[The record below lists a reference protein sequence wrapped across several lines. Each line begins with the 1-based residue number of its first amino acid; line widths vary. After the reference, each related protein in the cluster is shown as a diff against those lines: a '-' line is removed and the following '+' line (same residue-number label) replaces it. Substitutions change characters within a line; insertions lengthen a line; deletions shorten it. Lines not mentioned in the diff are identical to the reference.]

1 MVRILFTFILFTLSL
16 VSSFTVQAQFVQ
28 DQDLISLHYDHAPD
42 RDDGHATVAALAVVR
57 SRGIVPHVVSGAHGT
72 GNADQYVPA
81 AEVVMRAA
89 WGSAWEDANGNRQA
103 AVNATSARWLN
114 TLLNGGDIWVAEGG
128 QSDFTTAV
136 VRSINTSNPGINTRT
151 RIHVVQHSRFNESNS
166 NQSDLRFSQANTDYI
181 LINDGNDDNGTAD
194 LNMRSDSFVQLARN
208 SQFGSAWNAAFSY
221 LNPNVKLDFSD
232 TVLLLHILGIGRD
245 QIATVDDFGAI
256 FLDQSPENDTPD
268 QSPENVTPDQTPD
281 GDTQDQ
287 SPTPNPDLQP
297 VSQNPPN
304 QFPACSSPAVDPD
317 GDGFGFENNQS
328 CIVQGATT
336 PAQSDDAPESGPQPG
351 FPVCSSGDTDPDGDG
366 FGFENNQS
374 CIVQAADDNA
384 ATIAN
389 GQPDF
394 PVCSS
399 SDSDSDGDGFGFENN
414 QSCIVQAADDNAA
427 PIANDQPDFPV
438 CSSSDSDSDGDG
450 FGFENNQSCIV
461 QAADDNAAPIANDQ
475 PDFPD
480 CSSSDSDSDGD
491 GFGFE
496 NNQSCVVR

>member
-1 MVRILFTFILFTLSL
+1 MIRILSTFILFALSFG
-16 VSSFTVQAQFVQ
+16 SSLAVHAQFVQ

-57 SRGIVPHVVSGAHGT
+57 NLGIVPHVVSGAHGT
-72 GNADQYVPA
+72 GNASQYQPE

-103 AVNATSARWLN
+103 AVNATSSRWLN

-136 VRSINTSNPGINTRT
+136 VRSINSSNPGINTRT

-181 LINDGNDDNGTAD
+181 LIDDGNDDNRTAD
-194 LNMRSDSFVQLARN
+194 LNMRSDRFVQLARN

-221 LNPNVKLDFSD
+221 LDPNFKLDFSD
-232 TVLLLHILGIGRD
+232 TVLLLHILGIGRG

-256 FLDQSPENDTPD
+256 FLDQSSVNFTPEQTPTP
-268 QSPENVTPDQTPD
+268 SPELP
-281 GDTQDQ
+281 
-287 SPTPNPDLQP
+287 P
-297 VSQNPPN
+297 VSQTPSN
-304 QFPACSSPAVDPD
+304 QLPACSSPAVDSDGDGFGFENNQSCVVQGGSTPPPQSDAPVSGSGFPVCSSSDTDPD

-328 CIVQGATT
+328 CIVQGASAT
-336 PAQSDDAPESGPQPG
+336 PAQSDAPVTGSG
-351 FPVCSSGDTDPDGDG
+351 FPVCSSSDTDPDGDG

-374 CIVQAADDNA
+374 CIVQGAGNNA
-384 ATIAN
+384 GEATN
-389 GQPDF
+389 QPEF

-414 QSCIVQAADDNAA
+414 QSCIV
-427 PIANDQPDFPV
+427 
-438 CSSSDSDSDGDG
+438 
-450 FGFENNQSCIV
+450 
-461 QAADDNAAPIANDQ
+461 
-475 PDFPD
+475 
-480 CSSSDSDSDGD
+480 
-491 GFGFE
+491 
-496 NNQSCVVR
+496 R